1 MKIFHVAAFNKQKNG
16 GNKAGVVLFAD
27 ALSDQ
32 EKQSIAARLGY
43 SETAFVMHS
52 NEADFE
58 VRFFTPIKE
67 VDLCGHAT
75 IGTFNVMR
83 DEGIISPGIYT
94 QKTKAGLLKLDVKKD
109 EVFMEQLAPKYYQK
123 LMQKDVQTLF
133 HNDLQLHHLYPI
145 EVVSTGLKE
154 IFLPMASSEA
164 LDELEPKFDKMIDF
178 CLELGAIGIHAFHLD
193 DEKID
198 AVSRNFAPVVGIQE
212 ESATGT
218 SNGALACYLYKYH
231 EKKKEY
237 HMEQGL
243 NMKQPSELFVKL
255 TVNEDDDILQVWVG
269 GRAKILEVEE

>member
-1 MKIFHVAAFNKQKNG
+1 MKIFHVAAFNKQKHG
-16 GNKAGVVLFAD
+16 GNKAGVVIFAD

-83 DEGIISPGIYT
+83 DEGIITPGIYT

-145 EVVSTGLKE
+145 EVISTGLKE
-154 IFLPMASSEA
+154 IFLPMASREA

-178 CLELGAIGIHAFHLD
+178 CLELGAIGIHAFNLEN
-193 DEKID
+193 EKID

-231 EKKKEY
+231 EKKNEY

-255 TVNEDDDILQVWVG
+255 TIDEDDVIKQVWVG

>member
-1 MKIFHVAAFNKQKNG
+1 MKIYHVTAFYKKKHG

-32 EKQSIAARLGY
+32 EKQAIAARLGY
-43 SETAFVMHS
+43 SETAFVMQS
-52 NEADFE
+52 KEADFE
-58 VRFFTPIKE
+58 VRFFTPTKE

-83 DEGIISPGIYT
+83 DEGVITPGIYT
-94 QKTKAGLLKLDVKKD
+94 QKTKAGVLKLDVKKD

-123 LMQKDVQTLF
+123 LMQKDVQIFF
-133 HNDLQLHHLYPI
+133 HNNLELHHQYPI

-154 IFLPMASSEA
+154 IFLPMASKEA
-164 LDELEPKFDKMIDF
+164 LNDLEPKFDKMIDF
-178 CLELGAIGIHAFHLD
+178 CLELGAIGVHAFCLD

-198 AVSRNFAPVVGIQE
+198 AISRNFAPVVGIEE

-218 SNGALACYLYKYH
+218 SNGALACYLYKH
-231 EKKKEY
+231 HNKKKEY

-243 NMKQPSELFVKL
+243 YMDQPSELFVKL
-255 TVNEDDDILQVWVG
+255 EVDAEDCINQVWVG
-269 GRAKILEVEE
+269 GRARILEVEK